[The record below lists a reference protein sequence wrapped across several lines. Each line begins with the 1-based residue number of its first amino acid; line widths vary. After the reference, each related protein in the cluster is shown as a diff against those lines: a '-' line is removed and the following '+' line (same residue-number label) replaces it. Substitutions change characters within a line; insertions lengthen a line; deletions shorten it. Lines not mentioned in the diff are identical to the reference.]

1 MCIYTTQEKEEDL
14 RIHTL
19 VREALDKFV
28 FDYGITL
35 TVQPELV
42 DKITRNNLT
51 WVRLT
56 HQQLTPAVIT
66 EALAFAA
73 EKGATSEQARFVV
86 LRHLIRTTTPAGLSP
101 ECQQALGGVA

>member
-1 MCIYTTQEKEEDL
+1 MNIYTTQDREDDS

-42 DKITRNNLT
+42 AKISDTLT
-51 WVRLT
+51 WKRLAF
-56 HQQLTPAVIT
+56 QQLTPVVIT

-73 EKGATSEQARFVV
+73 EKGATAEQARFIV

-101 ECQQALGGVA
+101 ECQEALGGAA